1 MNSIL
6 PLSAHTISPFSAR
19 GNQVAVLIDFE
30 NVCSVGYKTIGEV
43 LQSLAKSETV
53 AVQRGYGDWSRF
65 PNARHGLAQYGVKL
79 MELPSNSVGK
89 NGADMQLTVDAIAL
103 AAVAPAIGKF
113 VIIAGDRDFVA
124 LAQQLREWGCQVWGF
139 GTAEGSAQWFKNAC
153 NRFEILCRTDNGK
166 KAQTGKKPKTATKQ
180 TQTAKVQTVEKAQ
193 PVDLSTSL
201 ISQVAWAIR
210 AVQQVD
216 MALATGAESRSQ
228 SDTLTSSDMK
238 LERLFQMLRL
248 FDSNFSA
255 EKLVGGKNRFHIR
268 LAERLQSVGV
278 LELVQSESGCQYF
291 VRATTLTRDH
301 QNLNHRPL
309 TYFAAIDEAMQR
321 RSAMN
326 SLHSIRPQQTQQPE
340 ATSC

>member
-6 PLSAHTISPFSAR
+6 PLSARTITPFSAR

-30 NVCSVGYKTIGEV
+30 NVCSVGYETIGEV

-153 NRFEILCRTDNGK
+153 NRFETLCRTDNGK
-166 KAQTGKKPKTATKQ
+166 KTQTGKKPKSVTKQ
-180 TQTAKVQTVEKAQ
+180 SQPVEKTQ
-193 PVDLSTSL
+193 PVELSTSF

-228 SDTLTSSDMK
+228 SDTLTSSDVP

-248 FDSNFSA
+248 FDSTFSA
-255 EKLVGGKNRFHIR
+255 EKLVGGKNRLHIR

-326 SLHSIRPQQTQQPE
+326 SLHSIRPQQTHQPA